1 MMTRYFSYLIFIL
14 VYQSFAIFSL
24 PSGFKLFCF
33 FVLRMSL
40 INSIKLGFRLQSPSP
55 CLVQGKL
62 TLYVFTVTLDVI
74 RIILICILFLF
85 CFAFLLFP
93 SPSGLCWNGKVLS
106 LQLIPFEGCLD
117 VYSFTS
123 YERLPKHLSMLF
135 NCILSYK
142 VLSYS
147 LSLLYSQQ
155 RVLPQFNPPWTPS
168 IFCVWDA

>member
-1 MMTRYFSYLIFIL
+1 MPHSEVLRVRISTYPFSGGGDAIQLLIPFSLMTRYFSYLIFIL

-106 LQLIPFEGCLD
+106 L
-117 VYSFTS
+117 
-123 YERLPKHLSMLF
+123 
-135 NCILSYK
+135 
-142 VLSYS
+142 
-147 LSLLYSQQ
+147 
-155 RVLPQFNPPWTPS
+155 
-168 IFCVWDA
+168 